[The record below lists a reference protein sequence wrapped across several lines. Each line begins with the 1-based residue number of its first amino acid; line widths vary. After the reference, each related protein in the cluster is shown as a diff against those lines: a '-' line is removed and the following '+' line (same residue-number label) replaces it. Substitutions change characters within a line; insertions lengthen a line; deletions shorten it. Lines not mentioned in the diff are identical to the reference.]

1 MRSTPPSR
9 RNIFARGFP
18 IGRARASN
26 IVRSFGSLAEKRCV
40 ERRAEVRE
48 PEDEAARSSDTVR
61 SLFLEHNATLM
72 RFLRLRVKSE
82 QEARDIAQEAY
93 VRLLQLDQQGAVSFM
108 RAYLFKIANNLVTDR
123 ARKQQVR
130 AKCHHDPMFELSVDE
145 LAPDRY
151 AAARQE
157 IEIVEHALQ
166 ELPLIVRTAFLLRR
180 IDGLSTVEIGHR
192 LGVTER
198 SAHNYVIRAMV
209 HCRKRLDGAED

>member
-1 MRSTPPSR
+1 M
-9 RNIFARGFP
+9 
-18 IGRARASN
+18 
-26 IVRSFGSLAEKRCV
+26 

-48 PEDEAARSSDTVR
+48 PEDEAAARSNDTVR

-93 VRLLQLDQQGAVSFM
+93 VRLLQLDEQGAVSFM

-123 ARKQQVR
+123 ARKLQVR

-157 IEIVEHALQ
+157 VEIVEHALQ

-180 IDGLSTVEIGHR
+180 IDGLSTIEIGHR